1 MKVIENITV
10 GKPDTT
16 PSKSSHTWG
25 VREGNRRHTVI
36 GETGHTQVGLKGAG
50 RPTAKVTAWRS
61 TGINPE
67 HRNPIDSN
75 MPHLTPA

>member
-10 GKPDTT
+10 GEPDTS

-36 GETGHTQVGLKGAG
+36 GDTGQSQAGVKGAG
-50 RPTAKVTAWRS
+50 RPTAKVTSRRS

-67 HRNPIDSN
+67 QRNPIDPD

>member
-10 GKPDTT
+10 GHPDTT

-25 VREGNRRHTVI
+25 VREGNRPHTVI
-36 GETGHTQVGLKGAG
+36 GDTGHSHVGAKGAG
-50 RPTAKVTAWRS
+50 RSTAKVTARRS

-67 HRNPIDSN
+67 HRNPIDPD